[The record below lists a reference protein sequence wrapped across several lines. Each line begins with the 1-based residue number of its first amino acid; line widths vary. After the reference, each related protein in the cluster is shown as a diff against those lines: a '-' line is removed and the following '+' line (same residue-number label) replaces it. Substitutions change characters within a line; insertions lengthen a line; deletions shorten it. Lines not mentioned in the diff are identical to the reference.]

1 MCVSPAESEV
11 LTDALKLQIDN
22 RRQNHHLA
30 ILRASRTQNILS
42 FYEPHL
48 RNAKFLRGINE
59 PHLGREKPVSGIIK
73 PLLGITKPTEE
84 LNMLHLEKE
93 FCRIYFTAKVI
104 IPIPGWTCAKAVAI
118 LCRRGNPRAS
128 SLRGNYY
135 LRIVLDRSFH
145 TTARF
150 EVGASIAGVPRFGEI
165 SEHSPGKS
173 QKRRR
178 DREPSRI
185 AVKKDHEFYRLTINY
200 GKTLKSTCLMITAG
214 YCLSRMKLMRSG
226 DVKFNPGPEPN
237 VDSQARSSDCC

>member
-1 MCVSPAESEV
+1 
-11 LTDALKLQIDN
+11 
-22 RRQNHHLA
+22 
-30 ILRASRTQNILS
+30 
-42 FYEPHL
+42 
-48 RNAKFLRGINE
+48 
-59 PHLGREKPVSGIIK
+59 
-73 PLLGITKPTEE
+73 
-84 LNMLHLEKE
+84 MLHLEKE

-150 EVGASIAGVPRFGEI
+150 DVGASISSV
-165 SEHSPGKS
+165 
-173 QKRRR
+173 
-178 DREPSRI
+178 
-185 AVKKDHEFYRLTINY
+185 
-200 GKTLKSTCLMITAG
+200 KTLKSTCLMITEG

-237 VDSQARSSDCC
+237 VDSQARLSDCC